1 MFHVTTSTDNMS
13 DGASAAPVDGDG
25 LHRLHHPN
33 RSSHTRIHAHNSHA
47 KESQPLVQP
56 HKHSA
61 SSSLAA
67 PHNTVST
74 NRGPPSHPDG
84 SSGVGSGTGT
94 QGGAISQGRSRAAS
108 RASSVARSRAA
119 SAAAAALSRLGT
131 PVGSAFNLVIS
142 AAGAGL
148 LSYPFAMRSQGWL
161 LNIVRQTQPHT
172 LFLTISTRHTVYLTD
187 SVCVPRLPNTR
198 AMHAPRHA
206 DIDSVICVRECVHAA
221 HPGAL
226 YAALSSRF
234 ADADLRRANAA
245 CAR

>member
-1 MFHVTTSTDNMS
+1 MFQTNTRKHNMS

-56 HKHSA
+56 RKYSA
-61 SSSLAA
+61 SSSSSLAA
-67 PHNTVST
+67 SHNSVST
-74 NRGPPSHPDG
+74 NGGPPSHTDG

-161 LNIVRQTQPHT
+161 LNIVRQTQPHA
-172 LFLTISTRHTVYLTD
+172 LSLTISTCHTVYLTD
-187 SVCVPRLPNTR
+187 SVCATPPQHPHDTR
-198 AMHAPRHA
+198 AAPR
-206 DIDSVICVRECVHAA
+206 R
-221 HPGAL
+221 
-226 YAALSSRF
+226 Y
-234 ADADLRRANAA
+234 
-245 CAR
+245 